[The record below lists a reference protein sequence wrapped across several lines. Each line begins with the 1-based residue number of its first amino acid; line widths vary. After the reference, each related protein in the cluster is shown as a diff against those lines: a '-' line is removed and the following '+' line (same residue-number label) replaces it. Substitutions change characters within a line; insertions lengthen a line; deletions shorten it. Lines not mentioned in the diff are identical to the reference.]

1 MKSTKLK
8 KNFERNEENKN
19 KRSNNDNISNLMNLK
34 IKNENIHIKNIIRTI
49 HYVYTNKYDSE
60 TGFTYIKD
68 ILKNIIKGN
77 VYDIV
82 YKKYINPYCIYEICS
97 RILLNIIKVNNKDD
111 NFNKIVEFLF
121 DILYYC
127 DIILSENKNKKKQNN
142 QNYMEGTSNV
152 QEYELITR
160 LWNRLLDNVFIKDKK
175 QRINMCKVIKSLVK
189 KACALQID
197 VSNKLCKKHVNI
209 FLSLLNDKDHNVR
222 VLCLNILEPFQDFNT
237 KGSFLKCLDDVHNMV
252 RINAIKNISINVEDY
267 TTSTSPNNNNILY

>member
-209 FLSLLNDKDHNVR
+209 FLSLLNDKDR
-222 VLCLNILEPFQDFNT
+222 SYD
-237 KGSFLKCLDDVHNMV
+237 
-252 RINAIKNISINVEDY
+252 ISI
-267 TTSTSPNNNNILY
+267 ILYKILYSTHKFSKGTYSSY